1 MICDAKLWNLKEEDF
16 NWNVDQAAKI
26 EKNVC
31 IEISD
36 FINNKLLKLSK
47 EEKELEKL
55 NKDKKKVE
63 KKKSTSY
70 LLGLLNGLNPK
81 WKCFSIFYFFHY
93 FLIRIT
99 IGILLLISPF
109 V

>member
-47 EEKELEKL
+47 EEKELVASFGNVVCLGWSGTGKTTSAVLWMFANEFIFWMRYKSLLSTKEKFSASDL
-55 NKDKKKVE
+55 ETNP
-63 KKKSTSY
+63 
-70 LLGLLNGLNPK
+70 GL
-81 WKCFSIFYFFHY
+81 H
-93 FLIRIT
+93 
-99 IGILLLISPF
+99 
-109 V
+109 